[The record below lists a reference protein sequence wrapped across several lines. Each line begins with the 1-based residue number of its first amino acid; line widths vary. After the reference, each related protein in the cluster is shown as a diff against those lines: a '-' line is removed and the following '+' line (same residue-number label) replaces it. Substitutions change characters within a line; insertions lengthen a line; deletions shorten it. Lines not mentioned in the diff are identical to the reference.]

1 MPELDEL
8 ISAPD
13 AAEYLGV
20 SRARLYAITRTGRI
34 GRQVGGY
41 WLYTRAE
48 LDAYKVSRNPK
59 GGRPKAPAGTL
70 IKARPAYVLT
80 KSHN

>member
-1 MPELDEL
+1 MATVDEL
-8 ISAPD
+8 ISAVD
-13 AAEYLGV
+13 AAAYLGV

-48 LDAYKVSRNPK
+48 LDAYQAGRNPK
-59 GGRPKAPAGTL
+59 GGRPKGSTRTVPMTEPV
-70 IKARPAYVLT
+70 KQ
-80 KSHN
+80 